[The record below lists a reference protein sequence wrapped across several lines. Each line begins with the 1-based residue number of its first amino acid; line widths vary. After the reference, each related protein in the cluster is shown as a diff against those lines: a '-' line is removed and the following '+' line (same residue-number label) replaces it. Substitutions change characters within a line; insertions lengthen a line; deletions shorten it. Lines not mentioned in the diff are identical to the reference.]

1 MNYEFLLSSLKLPVL
16 GRDYAF
22 DLDGNGLVDNQLG
35 QVISAMVQQG
45 LDMQATVD
53 KAVSDGKVLI
63 LFTLIAEKP
72 LTVDQPAELRV
83 VRALGTGAA
92 DPLAVP
98 VAQPGKLETRRF
110 IPDAPA
116 PNSDLVTW
124 VLELPLGPGLP
135 ARLTVQWP
143 RFAFGINASG
153 DRLVGGGLNGS
164 LSGRTALD
172 DFVPSIADVFT
183 LYIATNPDSETSRAI
198 KSLFDTG
205 GCNNPDGT
213 AAVKGDGR
221 ISPCELSQSPLIKSL
236 LAPDVRLRNAAGKY
250 DPLPDE
256 AQKDSLSLGF
266 GFTATALK

>member
-16 GRDYAF
+16 SRDYAF
-22 DLDGNGLVDNQLG
+22 DLDGNGRVDNQLG
-35 QVISAMVQQG
+35 QVISAMLQQG

-63 LFTLIAEKP
+63 LFTVIAQQP
-72 LTVDQPAELRV
+72 LTVDQPADLRV
-83 VRALGTGAA
+83 VRAPGTGAG
-92 DPLAVP
+92 DKLAVP
-98 VAQPGKLETRRF
+98 VTLPGRLQAGRF
-110 IPDAPA
+110 APDAPP

-143 RFAFGINASG
+143 RFAFGINPSG
-153 DRLVGGGLNGS
+153 TRLVDGGLNGS
-164 LSGRTALD
+164 LSGRTVLD
-172 DFVPSIADVFT
+172 DFVPSLADIFT
-183 LYIATNPDSETSRAI
+183 LYIATNPDSETSRTI

-213 AAVKGDGR
+213 AAVRGDGR
-221 ISPCELSQSPLIKSL
+221 ISPCELSENSLIKSL

-250 DPLPDE
+250 EPLPDA
-256 AQKDSLSLGF
+256 AQKDSLSIGF
-266 GFTATALK
+266 GFTAMLLT